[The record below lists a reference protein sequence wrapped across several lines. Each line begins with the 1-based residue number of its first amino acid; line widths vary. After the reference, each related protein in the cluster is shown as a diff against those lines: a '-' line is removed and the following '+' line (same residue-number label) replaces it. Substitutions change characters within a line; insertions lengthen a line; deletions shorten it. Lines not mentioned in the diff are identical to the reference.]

1 MFGDSL
7 TLSDYSMSSV
17 KVVVDNVTLCR
28 DFQTLVIMNKVCV
41 DFDHLHLISFTSIKE
56 HFYYYADPHD
66 CHYHQLS

>member
-17 KVVVDNVTLCR
+17 KVVVEISKLGDYEQG
-28 DFQTLVIMNKVCV
+28 FV
-41 DFDHLHLISFTSIKE
+41 DFDHLHLISFTSNKE
-56 HFYYYADPHD
+56 HFYHYADPHG

>member
-28 DFQTLVIMNKVCV
+28 HFQSLVIMNKVCV
-41 DFDHLHLISFTSIKE
+41 DFDHLHLISFTRNKE
-56 HFYYYADPHD
+56 HFYHYADPHD
-66 CHYHQLS
+66 CHAHQSS